1 MIMAEIRSKIDSGNW
16 PKMIWNIID
25 QKLMI
30 ANVISPAKSMNEF
43 LKEITL
49 DCTLFYMEIVIVHTL
64 EGSQNVFVS

>member
-1 MIMAEIRSKIDSGNW
+1 
-16 PKMIWNIID
+16 MIWNIID

-30 ANVISPAKSMNEF
+30 ATVISPAKSMNEF